1 MLTKKPTILLAD
13 DYPAMLKLLSV
24 VLKSEGYQVV
34 TARDSTTILK
44 LAKRRKLKHLVILE
58 LEAIEQQ
65 GIEVCRRLRE
75 FSDVPVIILAAK
87 YNEQDIV
94 CGLEAGAD
102 EFITKPFGIIEFM
115 TRVKAVLRR
124 HGFPELG

>member
-102 EFITKPFGIIEFM
+102 EFITKPFDIVEFV

-124 HGFPELG
+124 YGFPELA